1 MTWDQLESL
10 RDRGQLA
17 RFQQVSQDNQTW
29 ISADSLARLFPRS
42 EEAVPTRKIR
52 GSRAAAATA
61 RPDEFIIMGEGDER
75 SPESSA
81 AAHQDATWFY
91 ARDGARQGPLRLA
104 DLERMIDTGEIG
116 PDTLFW
122 KSGMSD
128 WTPGFLV
135 PELASAVAAAG
146 ETATAGA
153 TLPSPGRRGALPAE
167 NARPRT
173 SLLAF
178 ASLVLGLLFGVGSLP
193 AIILAVIAFRAISR
207 SNGTLAGK
215 HLALAG
221 LILGVAG
228 LVILTPVVFWLAARG
243 D

>member
-1 MTWDQLESL
+1 LTWGQLESL

-17 RFQQVSQDNQTW
+17 RFHQVSQDNQNW
-29 ISADSLARLFPRS
+29 ISADSLARLFPPPDD
-42 EEAVPTRKIR
+42 AVPTRKTR
-52 GSRAAAATA
+52 GSLPGASAAKPA
-61 RPDEFIIMGEGDER
+61 EFIVLGNDDEP

-81 AAHQDATWFY
+81 GAQHDASWFY
-91 ARDGARQGPLRLA
+91 ARDGARQGPLRLG

-128 WTPGFLV
+128 WAPGFLV

-146 ETATAGA
+146 EAATPGA
-153 TLPSPGRRGALPAE
+153 TLPPLGQRAALVAGYPE
-167 NARPRT
+167 PRT

-178 ASLVLGLLFGVGSLP
+178 ASLVFGLLFGVGSLP
-193 AIILAVIAFRAISR
+193 AIVLAVLAFREVSR

-221 LILGVAG
+221 LILGIAG
-228 LVILTPVVFWLAARG
+228 LAILIPVVFWLAVRDG
-243 D
+243 